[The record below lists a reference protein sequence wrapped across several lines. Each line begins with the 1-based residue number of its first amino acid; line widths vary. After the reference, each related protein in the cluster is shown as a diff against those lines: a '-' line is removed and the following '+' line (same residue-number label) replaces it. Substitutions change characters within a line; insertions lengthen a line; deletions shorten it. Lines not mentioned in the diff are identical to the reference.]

1 AEPPARFPALLLPL
15 LGALTNA
22 LLGSSSKTQVRLES
36 LKSMR
41 NLDLERLKEIPN
53 ATPSG
58 PGPQFYSEYR
68 SLPGS
73 ELDQNG
79 LGAAWDE
86 VQRDGPTMPP
96 MGPTL
101 QENIKDSEGK
111 NRPPQRVLSN
121 FLHSFV
127 VVAFPFVQHLSLC
140 WDCHKVTNNAYVIV
154 VA

>member
-1 AEPPARFPALLLPL
+1 MAEPPARFPALLLPL

-96 MGPTL
+96 MGPMYEPTF
-101 QENIKDSEGK
+101 EG
-111 NRPPQRVLSN
+111 PPQRVLSN

>member
-1 AEPPARFPALLLPL
+1 MAMRDLVNGGAACAIPGSSFSSSNP

-22 LLGSSSKTQVRLES
+22 LLGSSSKTQ
-36 LKSMR
+36 
-41 NLDLERLKEIPN
+41 ERLKEIPN

-96 MGPTL
+96 MGPMYEPTF
-101 QENIKDSEGK
+101 EG
-111 NRPPQRVLSN
+111 
-121 FLHSFV
+121 
-127 VVAFPFVQHLSLC
+127 LC
-140 WDCHKVTNNAYVIV
+140 L
-154 VA
+154 